1 MNFHGRDRRDCALA
15 AAVISVLAIST
26 VSAAQSQAGR
36 PGRVTRTAGRTS
48 TSQPTTT
55 ARPNSRWTPA
65 LRMPWHWMID
75 HKLDLNNSKDMGL
88 VDVDGAKLTTDPP
101 VVYDIDAEYNPASVV
116 AALHARGASVI
127 CYVDVGAFESY
138 RPDASSFPL
147 AVRGKKDSHWEGS
160 KWLDIRRLDVLL
172 PIMRARFKVCKAKG
186 FDAIEPDEVDGYAN
200 DSGYPLTY
208 ADQLTYNR
216 AIADLAHVLGLS
228 VGLKGDIEQ
237 AKDLWSSYDWTL
249 NEQCYE
255 FSECQAL
262 STYFVANGKAVF
274 QVEYDDPFSGHLADP
289 TQFCPLANAANFN
302 SMKMPLNLDGG
313 RHPCR

>member
-1 MNFHGRDRRDCALA
+1 M
-15 AAVISVLAIST
+15 
-26 VSAAQSQAGR
+26 
-36 PGRVTRTAGRTS
+36 
-48 TSQPTTT
+48 
-55 ARPNSRWTPA
+55 
-65 LRMPWHWMID
+65 
-75 HKLDLNNSKDMGL
+75 
-88 VDVDGAKLTTDPP
+88 
-101 VVYDIDAEYNPASVV
+101 
-116 AALHARGASVI
+116 I